1 MKKASSPVLFY
12 LFFFFIFMLSHLYFS
27 RDQQFKPLGDNI
39 TYLIGAESFYYD
51 HDFVIN
57 DNDFT
62 RLASN
67 HPKALVEH
75 IPIIGKETSS
85 GMHGVSKP
93 LIFMVYLSIF
103 TPIKE
108 ELLRAQIANGILLF
122 SWFMIL
128 YFLVRRLH
136 DKRNS
141 HFIAATL
148 FTLLLFLSQANF
160 YLNVFHP
167 EISINTL
174 VIVSSLPL
182 FILGNFSQKR
192 YFYIFCGFVGSL
204 LFSEKQ
210 LALFFPL
217 VTGAYL
223 FLTNKHKAF
232 FSYVFGL
239 FIGGL
244 LTIFLYQ
251 VLYGTYTPYD
261 GERGMIRFREE
272 IVVFK
277 AQGAAE
283 IFTFPGQFASRFIE
297 YFFGRNIGVFVY
309 NASFLVYIMFFIYFL
324 IAKKVKLLL
333 SFLPVFFYLGTYF
346 LVVSPYYSYGG
357 ATSLGNRYFF
367 QVYVYVIIMIV
378 LSILKLSKIVEK
390 SAVTL
395 LFIPVVSFSG
405 LVYVGYY
412 HLFPSAIKDHL
423 LIPEHRRIFSI
434 FPRELA
440 YARLMY
446 TDLPIENH
454 WENTYIING
463 GYALIRD
470 GDNYKL
476 NRPWTYAIFF
486 KKAKQVNSIS
496 DIIETNAKVDL
507 VRKENNVYLYKI
519 TCEGGVDEC
528 IFKSKKSK

>member
-1 MKKASSPVLFY
+1 MKQLIY
-12 LFFFFIFMLSHLYFS
+12 ILFFIVFISSHFYFS
-27 RDQQFKPLGDNI
+27 RNQQFRPLGDNI

-51 HDFVIN
+51 HDFVIS
-57 DNDFT
+57 DKDFT

-67 HPKALVEH
+67 HPKVPIEH

-85 GMHGVSKP
+85 GMQGVSKP
-93 LIFMVYLSIF
+93 LIFMMYLSFF

-108 ELLRAQIANGILLF
+108 ELLRAQIANVILLF
-122 SWFMIL
+122 SWFVIL
-128 YFLVRRLH
+128 YFLVKKLR
-136 DKRNS
+136 DKFSS
-141 HFIAATL
+141 HFIAVVL
-148 FTLLLFLSQANF
+148 FLVLLFLSQANF

-167 EISINTL
+167 EIFINTL

-182 FILGNFSQKR
+182 LISDNFSKKR
-192 YFYIFCGFVGSL
+192 YFYIFCGFIGSL

-217 VTGAYL
+217 VTAGYL
-223 FLTNKHKAF
+223 FLSNKHKPF
-232 FSYVFGL
+232 FSYIFGL
-239 FIGGL
+239 FLGGL

-261 GERGMIRFREE
+261 GARGMIRFREE

-283 IFTFPGQFASRFIE
+283 IFTFPGQFVNRFNE
-297 YFFGRNIGVFVY
+297 YFFGRNIGVFIY
-309 NASFLVYIMFFIYFL
+309 NASFFIFIMFFIYFL
-324 IAKKVKLLL
+324 ISKKIKLML
-333 SFLPVFFYLGTYF
+333 SFLPVFLYLLTYF
-346 LVVSPYYSYGG
+346 LVISPYYSYGG

-378 LSILKLSKIVEK
+378 LSTLKLSKIVEK
-390 SAVTL
+390 SVVTL
-395 LFIPVVSFSG
+395 FFIQIITFSS
-405 LVYVGYY
+405 LVYIGYY

-423 LIPEHRRIFSI
+423 IVPEHRRIFSI

-440 YARLMY
+440 YASLMY

-454 WENTYIING
+454 WENTFIING
-463 GYALIRD
+463 GYPLIRD
-470 GDNYKL
+470 GENYRL
-476 NRPWTYAIFF
+476 NRPWTYVVFF
-486 KKAKQVNSIS
+486 KRVKQTDSVS

-507 VRKENNVYLYKI
+507 VRSENNVYLYKLS
-519 TCEGGVDEC
+519 CEGTLDEC
-528 IFKSKKSK
+528 VLKSKKSK